1 MKRAVTTGPRSFDA
15 YLATVPADKRP
26 ALERLRRVI
35 RAAVPG
41 AEEAVSYG
49 LAAFRL
55 DGRVLVLLGATANH
69 CAFYPGSGTAVRA
82 FGPALRGF
90 STSKGTIRFQPD
102 RPLPMALVRR
112 IVRFRLAEETGRPAG
127 ARAGRAESGRRSH

>member
-1 MKRAVTTGPRSFDA
+1 MKRAVPAGSKSIDA

-26 ALERLRRVI
+26 ALERLRRII

-41 AEEAVSYG
+41 AEETVSYG

-55 DGRVLVLLGATANH
+55 DRRVLVLLGATANH

-82 FGPALRGF
+82 FGPTLRGF

-102 RPLPMALVRR
+102 RPLPAALVRR
-112 IVRFRLAEETGRPAG
+112 IVRFRLAEQT
-127 ARAGRAESGRRSH
+127 ARAGRRPRRSR